1 MSKAQQSNAGTIL
14 SITIQKSKNLE
25 CSTFQ
30 NARKGRSIS
39 EYIYWTGYANPFGI
53 CLRKKSERNEE
64 KSLLIGRARVP
75 TWEISSLR
83 LTNWAWLRLQV
94 LANRYSNKVP
104 RGWVARC
111 GDEFFIHPRRTLIKT
126 RRVSCTPSRRRKGN
140 SLRIKITLERERKRR
155 ALVIFRRGWFIRSG
169 GFVCISH

>member
-1 MSKAQQSNAGTIL
+1 MF
-14 SITIQKSKNLE
+14 E
-25 CSTFQ
+25 
-30 NARKGRSIS
+30 
-39 EYIYWTGYANPFGI
+39 
-53 CLRKKSERNEE
+53 RKKRNEE
-64 KSLLIGRARVP
+64 KLLIIGRARVP

-126 RRVSCTPSRRRKGN
+126 RRAACTPPRRRRGN
-140 SLRIKITLERERKRR
+140 SLRIKITLEKGKEREC
-155 ALVIFRRGWFIRSG
+155 ALVIFRRGWFIHSSG
-169 GFVCISH
+169 FAVPFISPAPLAAFFLLVPTVNKANCPNRAVELAKF